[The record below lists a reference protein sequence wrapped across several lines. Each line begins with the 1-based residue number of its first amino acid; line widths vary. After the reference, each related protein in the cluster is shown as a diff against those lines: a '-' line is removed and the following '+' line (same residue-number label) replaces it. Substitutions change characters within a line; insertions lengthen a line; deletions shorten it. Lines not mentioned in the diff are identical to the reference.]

1 MMPKLDTVDEFER
14 FRIERDSMMMQEAL
28 NELDPFVGHPPCY
41 AKKSREIVTSA
52 A

>member
-1 MMPKLDTVDEFER
+1 MPKLDTVDEFER
-14 FRIERDSMMMQEAL
+14 FRIERDATMMQDAL

-41 AKKSREIVTSA
+41 EKKSREIVTSA

>member
-1 MMPKLDTVDEFER
+1 MPKLDRVDEFER
-14 FRIERDSMMMQEAL
+14 FRIERDATMMQEGL
-28 NELDPFVGHPPCY
+28 NELDPFVGHLLCY

>member
-1 MMPKLDTVDEFER
+1 MPKPDTEYEFER
-14 FRIERDSMMMQEAL
+14 FRIERDAAMMQEAL

-41 AKKSREIVTSA
+41 AKTGQDVVTPA